1 MKEMETGNME
11 HRVWTYEDFPEFSE
25 TVEGAKVIRTSGD
38 EVGVRYLHH
47 VPYADMDGTQLH
59 LEIMYPFTRNEPEMR
74 CPCVVFVQGSAWM
87 KQDVFGKLPMAAG
100 LAKKGYVVAIVEYRH
115 SQIAAFPAQA
125 VDARNAVR
133 FMRKHAEEYHIDG
146 EKMILA
152 GDSSGG
158 HTAMFAGLIH
168 DDDSADNLFP
178 GISAEVKGIV
188 NYYGSCSVM
197 REDSNPSTMNH
208 HLPDSPEGMEMGGVN
223 LRERPDLC
231 RKLSVECNITKETR
245 IAPVLIFHGTK
256 DRTVNTYNSVDVYR
270 KLKEC
275 GKEAS
280 LYLIQGA
287 DHGGAEFWT
296 PEILDIIDQF
306 AKKCF

>member
-1 MKEMETGNME
+1 
-11 HRVWTYEDFPEFSE
+11 
-25 TVEGAKVIRTSGD
+25 
-38 EVGVRYLHH
+38 
-47 VPYADMDGTQLH
+47 
-59 LEIMYPFTRNEPEMR
+59 
-74 CPCVVFVQGSAWM
+74 
-87 KQDVFGKLPMAAG
+87 
-100 LAKKGYVVAIVEYRH
+100 
-115 SQIAAFPAQA
+115 
-125 VDARNAVR
+125 
-133 FMRKHAEEYHIDG
+133 MRKHAEEYHIDG

-158 HTAMFAGLIH
+158 HTVMFAGLIH

-178 GISAEVKGIV
+178 GISAEVQGIV

-197 REDSNPSTMNH
+197 REDSNPSTLNH
-208 HLPDSPEGMEMGGVN
+208 HLPDSPEGMEMGGAN

-231 RKLSVECNITKETR
+231 RKMSVECNITKETR

-275 GKEAS
+275 GKEAN

-296 PEILDIIDQF
+296 PEILDIVDQF